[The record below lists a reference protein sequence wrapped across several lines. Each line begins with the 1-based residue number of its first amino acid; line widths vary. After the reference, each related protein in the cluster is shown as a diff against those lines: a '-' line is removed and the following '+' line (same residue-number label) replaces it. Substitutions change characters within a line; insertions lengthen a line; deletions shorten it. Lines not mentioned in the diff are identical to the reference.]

1 MTLKKGRTHGTPF
14 LQAVHISR
22 RDVLDDIELK
32 YRNGHVVMS
41 LVPKCG
47 SHSKAVTKCQCVCVC
62 YGVNE
67 SGPTRNGVLGFG
79 PPSTLSYVKL
89 KIIKKKIGPTFVRC
103 VCLASPSCIV
113 SFYYIYRGLNKG
125 YTY

>member
-14 LQAVHISR
+14 FQAVHISR

-62 YGVNE
+62 VCYGVNE

-89 KIIKKKIGPTFVRC
+89 KIKKKKLGPHLKGACALLLPHALSLSIIFIGD
-103 VCLASPSCIV
+103 
-113 SFYYIYRGLNKG
+113 
-125 YTY
+125 